1 VQVLGLTSKSKTM
14 LERLAIIKCSSLVG
28 LFVSEEEANS
38 FIRETPVANVIKLF
52 TAVSCDFS

>member
-1 VQVLGLTSKSKTM
+1 M

-28 LFVSEEEANS
+28 LFVNEEEANS

-52 TAVSCDFS
+52 TAVSYDFS